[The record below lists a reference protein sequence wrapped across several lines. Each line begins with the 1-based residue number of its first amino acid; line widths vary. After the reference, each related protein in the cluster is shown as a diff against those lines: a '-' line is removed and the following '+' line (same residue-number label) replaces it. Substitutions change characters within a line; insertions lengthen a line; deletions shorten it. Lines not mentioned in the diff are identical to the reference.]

1 VQSILH
7 KLKVHSAL
15 AAVAI
20 ARRAGVASGPGVQKR
35 AHAG

>member
-20 ARRAGVASGPGVQKR
+20 ARRAGVSSHQGVQAR
-35 AHAG
+35 VG